1 MYTLAKSYIY
11 STHSSSCCCSLCVV
25 VSHRYRYILGGSRK
39 TNLSRRHTGFSA
51 GSRVSHT
58 VSLYIGLQGRCGSGQ
73 VRDGTERW
81 EAGCVL
87 VQLELTGVAPED
99 IVARLPADLLL
110 HVELRRVSCCLL
122 QHRERAASLA
132 SILAPRTGLSTGAS
146 PSGGLVA
153 FGLVVFGLVAF
164 GLAAFGLLAV
174 PETWK
179 AAILA
184 PILAPILAEA
194 EGCLRRE
201 LESCWCSGSPW
212 IRLHWLGRVS
222 WLSELIGRGEL
233 ERVSLSGEPE
243 RGEPERGEPERGEP
257 ERGELERGKLER
269 EPRGE
274 ADSGAVRELRRAGI
288 DVMEVSLTLRGV

>member
-1 MYTLAKSYIY
+1 M
-11 STHSSSCCCSLCVV
+11 
-25 VSHRYRYILGGSRK
+25 
-39 TNLSRRHTGFSA
+39 
-51 GSRVSHT
+51 
-58 VSLYIGLQGRCGSGQ
+58 
-73 VRDGTERW
+73 
-81 EAGCVL
+81 
-87 VQLELTGVAPED
+87 
-99 IVARLPADLLL
+99 
-110 HVELRRVSCCLL
+110 
-122 QHRERAASLA
+122 A

-243 RGEPERGEPERGEP
+243 RGEPERGEPERGE
-257 ERGELERGKLER
+257 LERGKLER